1 MVYDHVD
8 GLKPAPHDITTVQDR
23 MNGYFKVCMQVC
35 YIRVNKIC
43 VYFQLNEPFDILP
56 YLYQNFDK
64 KLMAGFT
71 KHLAESEDC
80 VLWQHV

>member
-35 YIRVNKIC
+35 YIRVNKVCIC
-43 VYFQLNEPFDILP
+43 F
-56 YLYQNFDK
+56 
-64 KLMAGFT
+64 
-71 KHLAESEDC
+71 S
-80 VLWQHV
+80 